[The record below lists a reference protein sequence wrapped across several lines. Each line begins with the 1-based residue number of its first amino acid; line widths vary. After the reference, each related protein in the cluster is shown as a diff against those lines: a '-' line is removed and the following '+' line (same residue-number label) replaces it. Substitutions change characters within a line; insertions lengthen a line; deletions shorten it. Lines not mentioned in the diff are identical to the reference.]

1 MKKFCLSALLAAVLM
16 LPGFAQAETM
26 GVYVAP
32 KFVLNMQST
41 ELEALGA
48 SSGTLDDT
56 SAGGALAVGYDFS
69 RKYDVPVRAELEF
82 GAYGRLSESES
93 ASVNGLSIGAEAEVG
108 ITTLLANVYWDIADY
123 SGFTPYVGAGLGMAW
138 VKTELSASIAGLG
151 SASIDDTKAVFA
163 GQLGFGCSYEFNDNI
178 ALDLGYRCLFV
189 GDGEVEYA
197 GLKVESKDNI
207 AHQIM
212 LGVRFTF

>member
-26 GVYVAP
+26 GVYVTP
-32 KFVLNMQST
+32 KFAVNMQST
-41 ELEALGA
+41 EIEALGA
-48 SSGTLDDT
+48 STGTLDDT
-56 SAGGALAVGYDFS
+56 TAGGALAVGYDFS
-69 RKYDVPVRAELEF
+69 QKFSVPVRAELEF
-82 GAYGRLSESES
+82 GAFGALSKEESYAGIS
-93 ASVNGLSIGAEAEVG
+93 AEAEVG
-108 ITTLLANVYWDIADY
+108 IKTLLANVYWDIADY
-123 SGFTPYVGAGLGMAW
+123 NGFTPYVGAGLGMAW

-163 GQLGFGCSYEFNDNI
+163 GQLGFGCSYAFNDRV
-178 ALDLGYRCLFV
+178 ALDLGYRCLIV

-197 GLKVESKDNI
+197 GIAFESKDNV

-212 LGVRFTF
+212 LGVRFSF